1 MSVTAKFKFV
11 FFALVVVMGS
21 SITHN
26 TYAQFEDE
34 EAVNSLFYYSGYV
47 GDEKIELNL
56 QMEDKLV
63 FGSYIMERTGDL
75 FIFKGTL
82 STDRTTLKVLI
93 FDDQDQYVASLQA
106 DLISEENS
114 FAKEIKGRL
123 VPTNNTRAVAVNL
136 TKMAEL
142 AVNSSPEEL
151 VNSNQSE

>member
-1 MSVTAKFKFV
+1 M
-11 FFALVVVMGS
+11 VVVMGFS
-21 SITHN
+21 VTHDA
-26 TYAQFEDE
+26 YAQFEEE
-34 EAVNSLFYYSGYV
+34 EAKNSLFYYSGYA

-82 STDRTTLKVLI
+82 STDRTTLEVLI
-93 FDDQDQYVASLQA
+93 FDDQDKYVASLQA

-123 VPTNNTRAVAVNL
+123 IPVNKAKPVAVNL

-142 AVNSSPEEL
+142 ANAAYPFDTQSSYLGE
-151 VNSNQSE
+151 